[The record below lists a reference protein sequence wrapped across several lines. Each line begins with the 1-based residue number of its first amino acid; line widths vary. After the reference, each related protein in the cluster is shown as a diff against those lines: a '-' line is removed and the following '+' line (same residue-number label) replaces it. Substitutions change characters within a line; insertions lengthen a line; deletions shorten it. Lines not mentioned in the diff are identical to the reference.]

1 MTIKQSLHP
10 QNVHNQGY
18 DFKALSRV
26 EPALSHFI
34 KPNKFNSLSID
45 FSAPEAVKLLNTALL
60 KYHYAISYWDIPSKN
75 LCPAIP
81 GRADYIH
88 YLADLLK
95 QTDGVEH
102 IKSDKIHV
110 LDIGTGASCIYPILG
125 QRIYQWRFTASDID
139 PESIANTNLI
149 IANNTALDSTITC
162 RLQNDNNHVFIN
174 IIKASDRFALTLC
187 NPPFHQSLADA
198 QSGTQ
203 RKWQNLGKKVKNSAL
218 NFSGQNAELWC
229 PGGEVS
235 FIRKMIKESKQFR
248 TQVLWFTCLVSK
260 KDNLGLVKLAL
271 KKANA
276 RSIKV
281 VKMAQGQKISRFVA
295 WSFLNDAEQKS
306 WCQQHL

>member
-10 QNVHNQGY
+10 KNVHNQGY

-26 EPALSHFI
+26 EPTLSHFI

-45 FSAPEAVKLLNTALL
+45 FSDPEAVKLLNTALL
-60 KYHYAISYWDIPSKN
+60 KYHYDISHWDIPSKN

-95 QTDGVEH
+95 QTYGVEH

-139 PESIANTNLI
+139 AESIANTNRI
-149 IANNTALDSTITC
+149 IANNSTLDSTITC

-174 IIKASDRFALTLC
+174 IIKTSDRFALTLC

-203 RKWQNLGKKVKNSAL
+203 RKWQNLGKKVKNSEL

-235 FIRKMIKESKQFR
+235 FIRNMIKESKQFR

-260 KDNLGLVKLAL
+260 KDNLSLVKLAL
-271 KKANA
+271 KKANV

-295 WSFLNDAEQKS
+295 WSFLNDTEQKS